1 MRSNY
6 QTNEEPS
13 PENTARP
20 SAIHNLVSVLASLVL
35 TFLVA
40 ELLGL
45 NRFLRGWIEGR
56 YFGAYI
62 ATLTL
67 SLAVI
72 LGPALTRKSWAIKLN
87 LSNSMWA
94 GLVIGLP
101 CGIIALI
108 LSPIFLG
115 KGFGPAT
122 GALKH
127 PFYLIVVGALS
138 LGWLYGGLAAVICYL
153 LTHNRR
159 RYLMLLLVIVLL
171 IGVLEL
177 GLGGGILGKF

>member
-115 KGFGPAT
+115 KG
-122 GALKH
+122 
-127 PFYLIVVGALS
+127 
-138 LGWLYGGLAAVICYL
+138 
-153 LTHNRR
+153 
-159 RYLMLLLVIVLL
+159 
-171 IGVLEL
+171 L
-177 GLGGGILGKF
+177 GLQPVL

>member
-62 ATLTL
+62 ATLTFE
-67 SLAVI
+67 S
-72 LGPALTRKSWAIKLN
+72 
-87 LSNSMWA
+87 
-94 GLVIGLP
+94 
-101 CGIIALI
+101 
-108 LSPIFLG
+108 
-115 KGFGPAT
+115 
-122 GALKH
+122 
-127 PFYLIVVGALS
+127 
-138 LGWLYGGLAAVICYL
+138 
-153 LTHNRR
+153 R
-159 RYLMLLLVIVLL
+159 RYFGAGPHSKVL
-171 IGVLEL
+171 GN
-177 GLGGGILGKF
+177 

>member
-6 QTNEEPS
+6 QTSEEPS

-72 LGPALTRKSWAIKLN
+72 LGRPSLE
-87 LSNSMWA
+87 
-94 GLVIGLP
+94 
-101 CGIIALI
+101 
-108 LSPIFLG
+108 SPG
-115 KGFGPAT
+115 Q
-122 GALKH
+122 
-127 PFYLIVVGALS
+127 LS
-138 LGWLYGGLAAVICYL
+138 LIFRIQCGLAW
-153 LTHNRR
+153 
-159 RYLMLLLVIVLL
+159 
-171 IGVLEL
+171 
-177 GLGGGILGKF
+177 